1 MRQAQRASVLPYLY
15 ISLSANDQQGGVHFN
30 LTNFGIPAGN
40 TILMVEFGP
49 PGSQKLLPDVLR
61 LFEIAEVPRSW
72 YSERWRVR
80 SDRIV
85 PDRL

>member
-1 MRQAQRASVLPYLY
+1 MV
-15 ISLSANDQQGGVHFN
+15 
-30 LTNFGIPAGN
+30 GIGPAAG
-40 TILMVEFGP
+40 
-49 PGSQKLLPDVLR
+49 QKFLPDALR

-72 YSERWRVR
+72 YTGLGVAGGDKAVIEITFSSVYGDRWRVR